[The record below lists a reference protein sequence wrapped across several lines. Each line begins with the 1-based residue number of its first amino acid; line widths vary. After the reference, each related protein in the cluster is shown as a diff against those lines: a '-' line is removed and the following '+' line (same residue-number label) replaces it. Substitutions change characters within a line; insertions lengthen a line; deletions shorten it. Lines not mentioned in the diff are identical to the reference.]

1 MELSQLRYFLAV
13 ADELHF
19 GRAAEHLRIAQPG
32 LSQQIRRLE
41 RELGTPLFIRTT
53 RRVELTDA
61 GRAMQSE
68 ARRVLASVER
78 ARTSVTQAANGEAG
92 VLRLAFVSSAA
103 LQIIPN
109 VTKALHQRWPGI
121 DLQLHEMTTPAQFDD
136 LREGRLDVGIVREAG
151 VVDDLVIRPLVRER
165 LYLAVHESHR
175 LAGQRSVTLASL
187 AGERFIIFPRH
198 RVSLL
203 YDHIAGL
210 CHAAGFRLE
219 PAEEAVQFP
228 TILGLV
234 ASDAGVAI
242 VPDSLRS
249 LRLPSLR
256 YLALE
261 DAAAN
266 TEVSIA
272 YSPERALSR
281 TVQNFVEVALSV
293 YRNDTGAAAAG

>member
-1 MELSQLRYFLAV
+1 MELLQLRYFLAV

-19 GRAAEHLRIAQPG
+19 GRAAERLRIAQPG

-41 RELGTPLFIRTT
+41 RDLGTPLFTRTT

-61 GRAMQSE
+61 GQVMQAE
-68 ARRVLASVER
+68 ARRVLAGMER
-78 ARTSVTQAANGEAG
+78 ARAAVTQASNGEVG
-92 VLRLAFVSSAA
+92 YLRLAFVSSAA

-121 DLQLHEMTTPAQFDD
+121 DLQLHEMTTPSQFTE

-151 VVDDLVIRPLVRER
+151 AVDDLVIRPLVRER
-165 LYLAVHESHR
+165 LYLAVHDSHR
-175 LAGQRSVTLASL
+175 LAARSSVDLASL

-242 VPDSLRS
+242 VPDSLRA
-249 LRLPSLR
+249 LQLPSLR

-261 DAAAN
+261 DEAAN
-266 TEVSIA
+266 TQVSIA
-272 YSPERALSR
+272 YSPERAQSR
-281 TVQNFVEVALSV
+281 AVQNLVEVALSV
-293 YRNDTGAAAAG
+293 YRGRDDATPE